1 MKKHFGLPGFHE
13 MEQEKIQ
20 VITKRF
26 RTQEML
32 YKYPIIVVM
41 AESIFIE
48 KLIRS
53 NSTPFSSR

>member
-1 MKKHFGLPGFHE
+1 

-32 YKYPIIVVM
+32 YKYPIIVGM